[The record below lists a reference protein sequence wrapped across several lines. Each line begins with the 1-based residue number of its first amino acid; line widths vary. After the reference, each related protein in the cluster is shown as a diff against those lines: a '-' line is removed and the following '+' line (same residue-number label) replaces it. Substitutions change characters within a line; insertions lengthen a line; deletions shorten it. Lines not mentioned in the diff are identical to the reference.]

1 MIYKNRIKINHDSF
15 ITIKNN
21 LLLMKTLFGLLLF
34 ISICTSCAKEQNL
47 IPDFPVNF
55 NMPLTDPRLSRLSS
69 AGGAVSFSG
78 YGVAGIIIY
87 RRADNAYVAYDRCS
101 TVNPDQK
108 NAVEI
113 DDPNLTATDRISG
126 AKYSLYDGS
135 PVKAPATTSLKRYSV
150 TIAGNTL
157 QVTN

>member
-1 MIYKNRIKINHDSF
+1 MRR
-15 ITIKNN
+15 
-21 LLLMKTLFGLLLF
+21 LFGLLF
-34 ISICTSCAKEQNL
+34 IILIGVSCAKEDSL
-47 IPDFPVNF
+47 VPDLPVNF
-55 NMPLTDPRLSRLSS
+55 SAPLTDPRLSRLST
-69 AGGAVSFSG
+69 AGGAVSLTG

-101 TVNPDQK
+101 TVNPEQK
-108 NAVEI
+108 NPVTV
-113 DDPNLTATDRISG
+113 DDPSLTATDQVSG

-135 PVKAPATTSLKRYSV
+135 PVKAPAKTSLKQYGV

>member
-1 MIYKNRIKINHDSF
+1 MKNKF
-15 ITIKNN
+15 
-21 LLLMKTLFGLLLF
+21 LGLIMVIIL
-34 ISICTSCAKEQNL
+34 SASCAKEENFL
-47 IPDFPVNF
+47 PNIPVNF
-55 NMPLTDPRLSRLSS
+55 NSPLTDPRLNRLSS
-69 AGGAVSFSG
+69 AGGAVSLSG
-78 YGVAGIIIY
+78 YGIAGLIIY

-108 NAVEI
+108 NAI
-113 DDPNLTATDRISG
+113 TLDDPNLTATDPVSG

-135 PVKAPATTSLKRYSV
+135 PVKAPAKTSLKQYSV

>member
-1 MIYKNRIKINHDSF
+1 
-15 ITIKNN
+15 
-21 LLLMKTLFGLLLF
+21 
-34 ISICTSCAKEQNL
+34 
-47 IPDFPVNF
+47 
-55 NMPLTDPRLSRLSS
+55 MPLTDPRLSRLSS

-101 TVNPDQK
+101 TVNPEQK
-108 NAVEI
+108 NAIEI
-113 DDPNLTATDRISG
+113 DDPNLTATDRFSG